1 MKNVFI
7 GFALFLLISIVCPL
21 GQTTKLNAAPIKSN
35 KIHAIIISA
44 SDSWLLPLLT
54 PVTARLE
61 RRQKRR
67 PLLFVLPTDSTVAQ
81 EQLLSKLKAKNILR
95 IHSKG
100 TRPPQ
105 NEKLKETPI
114 LTLPDA
120 PLAASL
126 VLAKRFWKKHSRL
139 YACSMA
145 DGEAYLQ
152 GATLAAMKGKP
163 LFLIEEGLPLA
174 QAQKDLTELGKN
186 KVTFVSDSPKR
197 KTKLPANWRYFSTS
211 RARVSVVKTLG
222 KDYIRNVAIVSSGR
236 NTALEGQTALLGPY
250 YCLCRK
256 SPLLVMSGY
265 DGSTAQKLIE
275 SYVRAAQITP
285 ATITILGG
293 YGDIGLIEMT
303 DRELLGEFD
312 VSVEPGA
319 SNGAA
324 AQSYGVGRLFHRD
337 LFHTSLL
344 FARILYRHRLV
355 GKKKP
360 SVVLMNNPK
369 TEYGTIPLAE
379 TIGRLTAKDL
389 KNVGIKVKQFNDT
402 SPMDPLALKAA
413 SHSTVFVFQGH
424 IVDLLF
430 LGGDVYVEEEGAEPQ
445 VQNAEP
451 IVFYKAPLVFLQ
463 SCTSIDGNYV
473 PTSFDQGATAVL
485 GSSTSIHSSSGSA
498 FNKAFCDGLAS
509 QKTNTLGEALK
520 SARNYFLCLYELK
533 KARGHKEQAKVF
545 RVAMSFR
552 LMGDPEMLLDLQA
565 GPPKK
570 AIVSCRLLDSGKVQI
585 SIPNKKHPKIETP
598 SYFFRAFPG
607 GQTAGLVKRLK
618 NKEVR
623 RITSTYYFTL
633 KGLGNLSSANPW
645 QGSDGAKDPRAV
657 YLYDALHKELYLLYY
672 PKKEE
677 RGAIIELDPLAVA
690 LKQTA
695 K

>member
-1 MKNVFI
+1 MKRISFYSL
-7 GFALFLLISIVCPL
+7 LFLLLSIYCPF
-21 GQTTKLNAAPIKSN
+21 GQTTELIAAPIKSN

-44 SDSWLLPLLT
+44 GDSWLLPLLT

-61 RRQKRR
+61 KRQKRR
-67 PLLFVLPTDSTVAQ
+67 PLLFILPTDSTVAQ
-81 EQLLSKLKAKNILR
+81 EQLLKKLKPKNILR
-95 IHSKG
+95 IHSKEIE
-100 TRPPQ
+100 PPQ

-114 LTLPDA
+114 LTLPGA

-126 VLAKRFWKKHSRL
+126 VLAKRFWKKLTRL

-163 LFLIEEGLPLA
+163 LIIMEDGLSIV
-174 QAQKDLTELGKN
+174 QAQKKLTELGKI
-186 KVTFVSDSPKR
+186 KVTFVSDSSKL
-197 KTKLPANWRYFSTS
+197 KSKLPTNWRYCSTA
-211 RARVSVVKTLG
+211 RARVGIVKTLG
-222 KDYIRNVAIVSSGR
+222 KDYIRNLAIVSSGR

-250 YCLCRK
+250 YCLCRN

-265 DGSTAQKLIE
+265 DGAIAQKLVE
-275 SYVRAAQITP
+275 SFVRAAQVTP

-293 YGDIGLIEMT
+293 YDDIGLIEVT

-337 LFHTSLL
+337 LSQTSLL
-344 FARILYRHRLV
+344 LARILYRHRFA
-355 GKKKP
+355 GKIKP

-369 TEYGTIPLAE
+369 TEYGAIPLAE
-379 TIGRLTAKDL
+379 TIGRLTAKEL

-402 SPMDPLALKAA
+402 SPMDPVALNAA
-413 SHSTVFVFQGH
+413 SRSTIFVFQGH
-424 IVDLLF
+424 IVDLHF
-430 LGGDVYVEEEGAEPQ
+430 LGGDCYVDEAGTEPQ
-445 VQNAEP
+445 VQTTDP
-451 IVFYKAPLVFLQ
+451 IVFHKAPLVVLQ

-473 PTSFDQGATAVL
+473 PTSFDQGATAVV

-498 FNKAFCDGLAS
+498 FNKVLCDGLARV
-509 QKTNTLGEALK
+509 KINTLGEALK

-552 LMGDPEMLLDLQA
+552 LIGDPEMILDLQA

-570 AIVSCRLLDSGKVQI
+570 AVVGCKLLERGKVQI
-585 SIPNKKHPKIETP
+585 SIPQKKYPKIETA
-598 SYFFRAFPG
+598 SYFFKAYPG
-607 GQTAGLVKRLK
+607 CQTAGLVKRLK
-618 NKEVR
+618 NKDVR

-633 KGLGNLSSANPW
+633 KGLGSFPSANTW
-645 QGSDGAKDPRAV
+645 QGSDGTKDPRAV

-677 RGAIIELDPLAVA
+677 RGAIIELNPLSVA
-690 LKQTA
+690 LKKTA

>member
-1 MKNVFI
+1 MKR
-7 GFALFLLISIVCPL
+7 LFLGFVLILLLSILCPL
-21 GQTTKLNAAPIKSN
+21 SQTTELIAAPIKSN
-35 KIHAIIISA
+35 KIYAIIISA
-44 SDSWLLPLLT
+44 GDSWLLPLLT

-61 RRQKRR
+61 KRQKRR
-67 PLLFVLPTDSTVAQ
+67 PLLFILPTDSTVAQ
-81 EQLLSKLKAKNILR
+81 EQLLKKLKPKNILR
-95 IHSKG
+95 IHSKD
-100 TRPPQ
+100 TKPPH
-105 NEKLKETPI
+105 NVALKETPI
-114 LTLPDA
+114 LTLPA
-120 PLAASL
+120 EPLAASL
-126 VLAKRFWKKHSRL
+126 ALAKGFWKKHSRL

-163 LFLIEEGLPLA
+163 LLLMEEGLSLA
-174 QAQKDLTELGKN
+174 QAQKDLTELGKI
-186 KVTFVSDSPKR
+186 KVTLVADSPKL
-197 KTKLPANWRYFSTS
+197 KSKLPTNWRYCSTA
-211 RARVSVVKTLG
+211 RARVSVIKTLG

-265 DGSTAQKLIE
+265 DGSTAQKLLE
-275 SYVRAAQITP
+275 SFVRAARLKP
-285 ATITILGG
+285 VTITILGG
-293 YGDIGLIEMT
+293 YDDIGLIEVT

-319 SNGAA
+319 SSGAA

-337 LFHTSLL
+337 LSQTSLL

-355 GKKKP
+355 GKKQP

-369 TEYGTIPLAE
+369 TEYGAIPLAE
-379 TIGRLTAKDL
+379 AIGRLTAKDL
-389 KNVGIKVKQFNDT
+389 QNVGIKVKQFNDT
-402 SPMDPLALKAA
+402 SPVDPLALKAA
-413 SHSTVFVFQGH
+413 AKSSVFVFQGH

-430 LGGDVYVEEEGAEPQ
+430 LGGDNYVDEEGAEPQ
-445 VQNAEP
+445 VHTFEP
-451 IVFYKAPLVFLQ
+451 IVFTRAPLVFLQ

-473 PTSFDQGATAVL
+473 PTSFDQGATAVV

-498 FNKAFCDGLAS
+498 FNKVFCDGLAR
-509 QKTNTLGEALK
+509 QKANTLGEALK

-570 AIVSCRLLDSGKVQI
+570 SVVGCKVLDSGKVQI

-623 RITSTYYFTL
+623 RITSTYYFAL
-633 KGLGNLSSANPW
+633 KGLGSLPTSNRW

-677 RGAIIELDPLAVA
+677 RGAIIELNPLAVA